1 MRMNRLKNVK
11 GTGNVKQI
19 NLLSYLNAYK
29 DLEDANFRKYIA
41 EFGIGP
47 LVRANEMDDLQSLVD
62 VITSLTKQTNIIN
75 HFYVGF
81 KINQISKEFD
91 LLRIGKNS
99 IINIELKREST
110 KGKITKQLIQNQY
123 YLKFLDVTIYNFTY
137 VASTKKLYMLIDST
151 YITEVN
157 FDILIEKLMEQ
168 QLKEI
173 DNIHDLFD
181 PINYLVSLFDSP
193 EAFLKDEYFLTMQQ
207 STFKKEILDIRPTE
221 NPAFIMIE
229 GGAGTGKTLLTYDIA
244 KEYMRNGKNVLIFQ
258 CGKLHKGLEKL
269 RNDHYW
275 ELEPIGHFI
284 KKQHEE
290 AYDFSQYDVI
300 IFDEAQRLEK
310 SQLEKFLKSTKKAK
324 LQCIFSLDRQHWLV
338 SSDNNIAEFIEQ
350 QVNPK
355 KYELKTI
362 IRYNKEMHA
371 FINNLFDLSKRSPL
385 QKYSNITIQYFS
397 SYHGAKSY
405 LEYLRTEGWL
415 VMDYT
420 SSNLNGYSYDI
431 ATNRSEEDND
441 VLGEE
446 YNYVAAVM
454 DDCFYYKSNQKLST
468 VGLEEMPNYYPDKM
482 LYQNIIR
489 VRKKLHLVVIHN
501 PELLEKILEI
511 LNNEQQ

>member
-1 MRMNRLKNVK
+1 M
-11 GTGNVKQI
+11 
-19 NLLSYLNAYK
+19 
-29 DLEDANFRKYIA
+29 
-41 EFGIGP
+41 
-47 LVRANEMDDLQSLVD
+47 LV
-62 VITSLTKQTNIIN
+62 
-75 HFYVGF
+75 
-81 KINQISKEFD
+81 
-91 LLRIGKNS
+91 
-99 IINIELKREST
+99 
-110 KGKITKQLIQNQY
+110 
-123 YLKFLDVTIYNFTY
+123 
-137 VASTKKLYMLIDST
+137 DST
-151 YITEVN
+151 YIEEVS
-157 FDILIEKLMEQ
+157 FDLLLNKLNEQ

-173 DNIHDLFD
+173 NNIHDLFD

-193 EAFLKDEYFLTMQQ
+193 EAFLNDEYFLTMQQ
-207 STFKKEILDIRPTE
+207 STFKKEILDIHPAK

-244 KEYMRNGKNVLIFQ
+244 KEYMRNGKNVLVFQ

-269 RNDHYW
+269 RDDYHW
-275 ELEPIGHFI
+275 KIELLSHFNV
-284 KKQHEE
+284 KQHEE
-290 AYDFSQYDVI
+290 ANDFSRYDVI

-310 SQLEKFLKSTKKAK
+310 SQLEKFLKLTKNAK
-324 LQCIFSLDRQHWLV
+324 LQCIFSLDRQHWLLLP
-338 SSDNNIAEFIEQ
+338 DNNIAEFIEQ

-397 SYHGAKSY
+397 SYHDAKGY
-405 LEYLRTEGWL
+405 LEYLTNEGWV

-420 SSNLNGYSYDI
+420 ASNSNGYSYDV

-454 DDCFYYKSNQKLST
+454 DDSFYYKSNQTLST
-468 VGLEEMPNYYPDKM
+468 VELEEMPNYYPAKM

-501 PELLEKILEI
+501 PELLRTILEI
-511 LNNEQQ
+511 INNEQQ

>member
-1 MRMNRLKNVK
+1 MNRLKNVK

-19 NLLSYLNAYK
+19 NLISYLNAYK
-29 DLEDANFRKYIA
+29 DLEDVNFRKYIA

-62 VITSLTKQTNIIN
+62 VITSLTKQTNILN

-123 YLKFLDVTIYNFTY
+123 YLKFLDVPIYNFTY
-137 VASTKKLYMLIDST
+137 VASTKKLYMLVDST
-151 YITEVN
+151 YIKEVN
-157 FDILIEKLMEQ
+157 FDILIKKLMEQ

-173 DNIHDLFD
+173 NNIHDLFD

-269 RNDHYW
+269 RNDHHW
-275 ELEPIGHFI
+275 EIERLSHFNE
-284 KKQHEE
+284 KQHEE
-290 AYDFSQYDVI
+290 ADDFSRYDVI

-310 SQLEKFLKSTKKAK
+310 SQLEKFLKS
-324 LQCIFSLDRQHWLV
+324 
-338 SSDNNIAEFIEQ
+338 
-350 QVNPK
+350 
-355 KYELKTI
+355 
-362 IRYNKEMHA
+362 NKE
-371 FINNLFDLSKRSPL
+371 R
-385 QKYSNITIQYFS
+385 
-397 SYHGAKSY
+397 
-405 LEYLRTEGWL
+405 
-415 VMDYT
+415 
-420 SSNLNGYSYDI
+420 
-431 ATNRSEEDND
+431 
-441 VLGEE
+441 
-446 YNYVAAVM
+446 
-454 DDCFYYKSNQKLST
+454 
-468 VGLEEMPNYYPDKM
+468 
-482 LYQNIIR
+482 
-489 VRKKLHLVVIHN
+489 
-501 PELLEKILEI
+501 
-511 LNNEQQ
+511 